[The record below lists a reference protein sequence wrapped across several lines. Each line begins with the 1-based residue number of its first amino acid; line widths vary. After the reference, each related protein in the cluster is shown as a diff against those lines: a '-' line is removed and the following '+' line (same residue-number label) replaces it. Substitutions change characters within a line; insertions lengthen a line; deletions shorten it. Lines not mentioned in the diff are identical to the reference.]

1 MPDQVR
7 HDRQKLVAFLNCDT
21 AWQAGTQKASR
32 PQITGKQSMPKTNH
46 TDTDYE
52 SAVEIAPGIFW
63 VGFYDAPSG
72 LHCNPYLIVDGDEAV
87 VIDGGSRPDF
97 ATVMLKILQTGILP
111 QRIKAL
117 IYQHYDP
124 DLCGSIPNFED
135 AIRQEDLQILSASE
149 NMMFIRH
156 YSISSS
162 LVSLS
167 KLKFEYAFSS
177 GRKLQFIK
185 TPYSHSAGSF
195 MTFDPGSGVLFTSDL
210 FGSYGVDWQLFLK
223 LAAEC
228 IECKNLSRCP
238 RKLPN
243 CPVNDILNFHRKIM
257 NSNTALRYSLE
268 QIAKIP
274 FKILAPQH
282 GSIIDDEGL
291 FEYIFN
297 LLVSLEDIGIDGIV
311 DPDYQFDFGKLG
323 NRPEII

>member
-1 MPDQVR
+1 
-7 HDRQKLVAFLNCDT
+7 
-21 AWQAGTQKASR
+21 
-32 PQITGKQSMPKTNH
+32 MPKTKH

-52 SAVEIAPGIFW
+52 SAVEIAPGVFW

-72 LHCNPYLIVDGDEAV
+72 LHCNPYLIVDEDEAV

-97 ATVMLKILQTGILP
+97 ATVMLKILQAGIVP
-111 QRIKAL
+111 QQIKAL

-156 YSISSS
+156 YSTSSP

-167 KLKFEYAFSS
+167 KLKFEYEFSS
-177 GRKLQFIK
+177 GRKLQFSK

-195 MTFDPGSGVLFTSDL
+195 MTFDPQSGVLFTSDL
-210 FGSYGVDWQLFLK
+210 FGSYGLNWELFLH
-223 LAAEC
+223 LSAEC
-228 IECKNLSRCP
+228 IECKNLSQCP

-257 NSNTALRYSLE
+257 TSTTGLRYSLE
-268 QIAKIP
+268 QIASIP

-282 GSIIDDEGL
+282 GSIIDDKEII
-291 FEYIFN
+291 EYIFK
-297 LLVSLEDIGIDGIV
+297 LLASLQDVGIDSII
-311 DPDYQFDFGKLG
+311 DEAYQFECGALKNTD
-323 NRPEII
+323 

>member
-1 MPDQVR
+1 
-7 HDRQKLVAFLNCDT
+7 
-21 AWQAGTQKASR
+21 
-32 PQITGKQSMPKTNH
+32 MPKSNH
-46 TDTDYE
+46 ADTDYE

-72 LHCNPYLIVDGDEAV
+72 LHCNPYLIVDGDEAA

-97 ATVMLKILQTGILP
+97 GTVMLKILQTGIVP
-111 QRIKAL
+111 QQIKAL

-124 DLCGSIPNFED
+124 DLCGSAPNFED
-135 AIRQEDLQILSASE
+135 AIRQKDLQIISASE

-156 YSISSS
+156 YSISSA

-167 KLKFEYAFSS
+167 KLKCEYAFSS

-195 MTFDPGSGVLFTSDL
+195 MTFDPQSGVLFTSDL
-210 FGSYGVDWQLFLK
+210 FGSYGVNWQLFLQ

-228 IECKNLSRCP
+228 IECRNLSQCS

-243 CPVNDILNFHRKIM
+243 CPINDILNFHRKIM
-257 NSNTALRYSLE
+257 PSTRALRYSLE

-274 FKILAPQH
+274 FEILAPQH
-282 GSIIDDEGL
+282 GSIIDNKDIL
-291 FEYIFN
+291 YYIFN
-297 LLVSLEDIGIDGIV
+297 LLASLKDVGIDGMI
-311 DPDYQFDFGKLG
+311 DEAYQFDYGTFK
-323 NRPEII
+323 NTDR